1 MNRRDLIK
9 TAPFALAGAAGLWWY
24 GTRSTEDGPNLAAAM
39 AQDAATVDTSGVAE
53 MSLGN
58 PDAKVTVIEYA
69 SYTCP
74 HCKNF
79 HDTVFKDLK
88 KNYIDTGKI
97 NFIYREVYFD
107 RFGLWAAMVARCGGE
122 MRYFGIADMIYE
134 TQKDWVADGDPALVA
149 ENLRKIGKKA
159 GLSDAELDACMNDGE
174 NAKALVAA
182 YQKNAE
188 ADGVNSTPTFRIN
201 GEEYS
206 NMNYAD
212 FSAILDKKLAE

>member
-1 MNRRDLIK
+1 MNRRQLLIA
-9 TAPFALAGAAGLWWY
+9 APAALIGAAGLWY
-24 GTRSTEDGPNLAAAM
+24 AKQPGSSGPNLAAAM
-39 AQDAATVDTSGVAE
+39 AQDATAVDTSGVAE
-53 MSLGN
+53 ISMGN

-74 HCKNF
+74 HCRNF
-79 HDTVFKDLK
+79 HQTVFSELK
-88 KNYIDTGKI
+88 SNYIDTGKI

-134 TQKDWVADGDPALVA
+134 TQEEWVAGGDPAQIA
-149 ENLRKIGKKA
+149 QNLRKIGKKA

-174 NAKALVAA
+174 QAKALVAA

-188 ADGVNSTPTFRIN
+188 ADNIESTPTFVIN
-201 GEEYS
+201 GKKYS

-212 FSAILDKKLAE
+212 FAATLDEKLAE